1 MISFRTRAFP
11 AAAAALCLCFSACH
25 SNAPVPHGR
34 GVDQQGLAKLI
45 EKNPVDVAVAPIK
58 NQAGKDVPVAALR
71 DCFQKGLVTRRYSP
85 LALSF
90 VDRNVAEAG
99 YTPGASHEQAVL
111 EVTVES
117 WDTSS
122 WATRNAITARMQ
134 VRMLDADGGEE
145 LWRGR
150 IDQRYDFG
158 SSLEALPTETA
169 RLHFACDTI
178 TNELLAALPARNPEV
193 PGSP

>member
-1 MISFRTRAFP
+1 VISFRTLAFP
-11 AAAAALCLCFSACH
+11 AAAVAFCLSFAACH
-25 SNAPVPHGR
+25 TSAPVPHGR

-45 EKNPVDVAVAPIK
+45 EKNPVDIAVAPVK

-71 DCFQKGLVTRRYSP
+71 ECFQKGLVTRRYSP
-85 LALSF
+85 LALAY

-99 YTPGASHEQAVL
+99 YKPGASKEQAVL
-111 EVTVES
+111 EITVES

-122 WATRNAITARMQ
+122 WSTRNAITARMQ

-158 SSLEALPTETA
+158 SSLEGLPTETA
-169 RLHFACDTI
+169 RMHFACDTI
-178 TNELLAALPARNPEV
+178 TNELLAALPARNPQV
-193 PGSP
+193 TSAP